1 MEIVASKFGDRV
13 SHACLAAVDDIEFN
27 IGLPAKQG
35 IARNESLTVINNF
48 QFLNEDLTENE
59 IAAAAKASSL
69 CKVNPNPLEYHLV
82 KSEDVSLKLTPYQ
95 VAVKLLT
102 NCYGELAIKVLYC
115 LHANYSIHIYRECF
129 TRC

>member
-13 SHACLAAVDDIEFN
+13 SHACLAAVDDTEFN

-69 CKVNPNPLEYHLV
+69 CQVNANPLEYNLE
-82 KSEDVSLKLTPYQ
+82 KGEDVSLTLTPYQ

-102 NCYGELAIKVLYC
+102 NCYGKSKIGHVEHWIL
-115 LHANYSIHIYRECF
+115 
-129 TRC
+129 

>member
-13 SHACLAAVDDIEFN
+13 SHACLAAVDDKEFN

-59 IAAAAKASSL
+59 IVAAAKVSSV
-69 CKVNPNPLEYHLV
+69 CVVNANPLEYHLE
-82 KSEDVSLKLTPYQ
+82 KGDDVSLKLTPYQ
-95 VAVKLLT
+95 VAVTLLT
-102 NCYGELAIKVLYC
+102 NCYGEAAI
-115 LHANYSIHIYRECF
+115 
-129 TRC
+129 